1 MGKKVNYSQG
11 DNLPLYATPE
21 QSLQQQ
27 KNLDRQRQ
35 YREENERK
43 KLMLKQDLFLQKQQ
57 QQTREELLQKMNGG
71 PNKRLSSSNA
81 NKRPSGVS
89 SSSNGNSRGEG
100 GRNSSYSNEYQHQQQ
115 QHKPIPLTNAHIY
128 SNQQNIPPNMQP
140 HKPQPPP
147 PQSHPQPP
155 PPPRNVS
162 QQYMIPGGLDGQYKQ
177 QQPPP
182 QKQMYNYQPE
192 QQQFSQSYQQQQQP
206 IAIQPNYIAQDLSFN
221 SIGSGGTSGN
231 MNHYNNNDNFNH
243 SNPLQPPMP
252 YQNSSLS
259 SPSSSST
266 LSNNMLKNLSINSQ
280 QAPLLSSN
288 SNNSFQPDD
297 PKEVATQLFHKY
309 DVSKSGRLTAHELQQ
324 VLQND
329 DFSKF
334 KISSIDSIINLFGV
348 SRFNSL
354 NLNEFIYMYHKL
366 SKWRDVYIKNDT
378 NGSHTLTTL
387 EFTESVKS
395 MGYKI
400 PIEVVENLFDQFSE
414 FVGGSKCL
422 KFDRFVE
429 SVIWLIRLTKVFRQ
443 FDIENNGV
451 GIVEYKDFIDISL
464 YLGKFLPR

>member
-1 MGKKVNYSQG
+1 MAKKVNYSQG

-27 KNLDRQRQ
+27 KNIDRQRQ
-35 YREENERK
+35 MRDESERK
-43 KLMLKQDLFLQKQQ
+43 KLQLKQELFLQKQQ
-57 QQTREELLQKMNGG
+57 KQTREELLQKMNSSNG
-71 PNKRLSSSNA
+71 PSSSS
-81 NKRPSGVS
+81 KRVS
-89 SSSNGNSRGEG
+89 SSRSENSRYQTSNNQFNHQQKPVPLSNG
-100 GRNSSYSNEYQHQQQ
+100 
-115 QHKPIPLTNAHIY
+115 HIY
-128 SNQQNIPPNMQP
+128 SHQQHANHSN
-140 HKPQPPP
+140 P
-147 PQSHPQPP
+147 PQNKSFSQPANQ
-155 PPPRNVS
+155 NVNQENH
-162 QQYMIPGGLDGQYKQ
+162 QQYTIPGGLEYSQPMQ
-177 QQPPP
+177 QQQAQP
-182 QKQMYNYQPE
+182 MYNYQPQ
-192 QQQFSQSYQQQQQP
+192 QQQFSQSYQQQQPISVQP
-206 IAIQPNYIAQDLSFN
+206 SYVAQDLSFT
-221 SIGSGGTSGN
+221 SMGSGGNVS
-231 MNHYNNNDNFNH
+231 NDNGNQNYH
-243 SNPLQPPMP
+243 LQPPMP
-252 YQNSSLS
+252 YQTASLS

-280 QAPLLSSN
+280 QAPLLSSS
-288 SNNSFQPDD
+288 SNNSIQQDD

-414 FVGGSKCL
+414 FFGGSKCL

-443 FDIENNGV
+443 FDVEHNGV
-451 GIVEYKDFIDISL
+451 GVIEYKDFIDISL